1 MAISYQ
7 IISFAGAWTLG
18 NVYARVMVIYGK
30 VQRDLQVYLETFLFL
45 GIYVCIIDNE
55 EITPVP
61 RNDFV
66 RRRRELDE
74 YISRSNVSFDYST
87 T

>member
-30 VQRDLQVYLETFLFL
+30 VQRDLQVYLETFPFL
-45 GIYVCIIDNE
+45 GNIRIIDNE

-61 RNDFV
+61 TERF
-66 RRRRELDE
+66 
-74 YISRSNVSFDYST
+74 RSTVMRI
-87 T
+87 